1 MKRRG
6 PSGVL
11 SLLLI
16 AVVLVQGVTPAA
28 WAGGLWLYERA
39 TPEVGTANAGVAAR
53 AEDASIA
60 ASNPAG
66 MSRLEKPELMLGLE
80 PIIGDVKF
88 QPGPGTANINP
99 RGPDGDGGVVTP
111 AASLFYVHPLGKDWR
126 IGFSMGSYMGLGVKY
141 EDDWVGRYY
150 VQESALLTANVA
162 PTLSYRV
169 TDWLSIGAGPVFQY
183 AYLSNKVALNN
194 KTVADPAAPDGRLE
208 YKDGS
213 FGIGGGAGILVQ
225 PWKGTRFGLTYMS
238 PIQHEFTDTPKFSN
252 AISPINQVMAAT
264 TGETKIKMTIP
275 QAVMFSVYSQV
286 NDTWTVMGNVGWQNW
301 TQFGYTGVSVTST
314 ATSATVSTTTNADYD
329 DTFHIAVGVHYRFH
343 PQWRATAGFAYD
355 SSPAGEA
362 DRTVALPLDRQFRY
376 SAGLIYEPNNRFT
389 IGLAYTFIDGGSAGV
404 NQTRGPLAGT
414 VQGDFSANYY
424 HVVALYAGVRF

>member
-6 PSGVL
+6 GGGVL
-11 SLLLI
+11 SVLLVV
-16 AVVLVQGVTPAA
+16 AVLVQGFVPSA

-60 ASNPAG
+60 DSNPAG
-66 MSRLEKPELMLGLE
+66 MSRLEKPELMLGIQ

-88 QPGPGTANINP
+88 EPGPGTANINP

-126 IGFSMGSYMGLGVKY
+126 IGFSMGSYFGLGVKY

-150 VQESALLTANVA
+150 VQESALLTANIA

-169 TDWLSIGAGPVFQY
+169 TDWFSIGAGLTLQY
-183 AYLSNKVALNN
+183 AYLANKVALNN
-194 KTVADPAAPDGRLE
+194 TVFGGDGQLE
-208 YKDGS
+208 YKGDS
-213 FGIGGGAGILVQ
+213 FGIGGGAGILVE

-264 TGETKIKMTIP
+264 TGELKIKMTIP

-286 NDTWTVMGNVGWQNW
+286 SEKWAVMGNLGWQNW
-301 TQFGYTGVSVTST
+301 TKFGYTGVSVTSD

-389 IGLAYTFIDGGSAGV
+389 IGLAYTLSDAGSASV

-424 HVVALYAGVRF
+424 NIVALYAVARF

>member
-6 PSGVL
+6 SIGAVRM
-11 SLLLI
+11 LLI
-16 AVVLVQGVTPAA
+16 TAVLVQGVTSAA

-53 AEDASIA
+53 ADDASTA
-60 ASNPAG
+60 TSNPAG
-66 MSRLEKPELMLGLE
+66 MSRLEKPELMLGIQ

-99 RGPDGDGGVVTP
+99 RGPDGSGGLVTP

-126 IGFSMGSYMGLGVKY
+126 VGVSMGSYMGLGVKY

-150 VQESALLTANVA
+150 VQQSAFLTANIA

-169 TDWLSIGAGPVFQY
+169 TDWLSIGAALTLQS
-183 AYLSNKVALNN
+183 AYLTNTVALNN
-194 KTVADPAAPDGRLE
+194 TIFGDDGQVE
-208 YKDGS
+208 YKGGS
-213 FGIGGGAGILVQ
+213 FGVGGGAGILVE

-238 PIQHEFTDTPKFSN
+238 PIEHEFKDTPQFSN

-264 TGETKIKMTIP
+264 TGELRIKMTIP

-286 NDTWTVMGNVGWQNW
+286 TENWAVMGNLGWQNW
-301 TQFGYTGVSVTST
+301 TQFGYTGVRVTST
-314 ATSATVSTTTNADYD
+314 VTDATVNTTANANYD
-329 DTFHIAVGVHYRFH
+329 DTFHIAVGAHYRFH
-343 PQWRATAGFAYD
+343 PLWRATAGFAYD
-355 SSPAGEA
+355 SSPAGAA
-362 DRTVALPLDRQFRY
+362 DRTVAMPLGGQLRY
-376 SAGLIYEPNNRFT
+376 SAGVIYEPNARFT
-389 IGLAYTFIDGGSAGV
+389 FGLAYTLIDGGSASID
-404 NQTRGPLAGT
+404 QSRGPLAGT

-424 HVVALYAGVRF
+424 HVVALYGAARF